1 MTSAG
6 KPLGSD
12 PEASTRDS
20 VPEKRRPGRPKLG
33 QSSPM
38 TRGRILRTALKMTKN
53 IALQDLSIVLV
64 AKKMNVTPALVHY
77 YVGSRDWLTSGVM
90 NLFYRDLGK
99 KWPAPV
105 GLWKKDVIAAAHV
118 IFAQFVSFPGIA
130 AYVVSNSKFRVF
142 QMVEFGE
149 RDYGAEVLEMFTS
162 IIRSVGLSGP
172 RTGIY
177 SSQFMEFL
185 FSISHGA
192 SHHIFPAEHKSF
204 LEEKLASLDAEKY
217 PSLIFSQGGPLSV
230 DGELAFAEGCYLYLI
245 GMETELNGTPISAK
259 AGVSVKD
266 II

>member
-6 KPLGSD
+6 KPLASD
-12 PEASTRDS
+12 PAASAKDTA
-20 VPEKRRPGRPKLG
+20 PEKRRPGRPKLG
-33 QSSPM
+33 QASPM
-38 TRGRILRTALKMTKN
+38 TRARILRTALKMTKT

-77 YVGSRDWLTSGVM
+77 YIGSRDWLTSGVM
-90 NLFYRDLGK
+90 NLFYRDLIK
-99 KWPAPV
+99 KWPQRTGV
-105 GLWKKDVIAAAHV
+105 WKKDIISAAHV
-118 IFAQFVSFPGIA
+118 IYTQFVDFPGIA
-130 AYVVSNSKFRVF
+130 AYAVSNSKFRVF

-162 IIRSVGLSGP
+162 IIQSVGLSGP

-204 LEEKLASLDAEKY
+204 LQEKLASLDAEKY
-217 PSLIFSQGGPLSV
+217 PSLLFSQGGPLAI

-245 GMETELNGTPISAK
+245 GMETELNGTPTSEK
-259 AGVSVKD
+259 AGVSMKD